1 MNLVY
6 NPEKFDSS
14 LNFYRELFSNT
25 SNIPTAEGNEQQYE
39 SSILI
44 PLDFSLEMDG
54 ISGIIPN
61 SAFEVPSNVLPTA
74 YLTQKKESKIAF
86 ILHTVDHNFN
96 NNKWTTK
103 ITGQTLLIRFDPL
116 SAEEIERRKKA
127 KEIIKKKRESRGAG
141 GGNGGGNGGDG
152 GNFKATP
159 GCTKRA
165 VALLSSSSVKSNIS
179 LIAKAAKDFGI
190 TGKNAIA
197 AMCAIAGGEC
207 GLIPKSEGHI
217 YKKANLQG
225 VFTGLTADQVTRA
238 TAKGVTKKQFFSIV
252 YGEYKPSRI
261 GNRKGKVGVSDGGLY
276 YGRGFNQLTGHGNY
290 TNISNILVKKFG
302 SKYNILENPELMN
315 QPDTSAKALVAFYIG
330 KMRGV
335 DQNSDSWF
343 TIARRKTGND
353 ANGGYAKKA
362 EYYNCLMSDK
372 KDLIA

>member
-1 MNLVY
+1 MNLIY

-14 LNFYRELFSNT
+14 LNFYREIFSNT
-25 SNIPTAEGNEQQYE
+25 NNIPTTDGNEQQYE

-74 YLTQKKESKIAF
+74 YLTKKKESKIAF
-86 ILHTVDHNFN
+86 ILHTVDHNFT

-103 ITGQTLLIRFDPL
+103 ITGQTILIRFDPL

-127 KEIIKKKRESRGAG
+127 KEIIKEKRKGKGKG
-141 GGNGGGNGGDG
+141 GSDET
-152 GNFKATP
+152 FTATP
-159 GCTKRA
+159 GCTEKSL
-165 VALLSSSSVKSNIS
+165 ALLSNSSVKSNIS
-179 LIAKAAKDFGI
+179 LITKAAKDFGI

-197 AMCAIAGGEC
+197 TMCTIAGGEC
-207 GLIPKSEGHI
+207 GLIPQSEGHI

-225 VFTGLTADQVTRA
+225 VFTGLTTDQVTRA
-238 TAKGVTKKQFFSIV
+238 TAKGVSKKTFFSIV
-252 YGEYKPSRI
+252 YGEYKPTRI
-261 GNRKGKVGVSDGGLY
+261 GNREGKVAISDGGLY
-276 YGRGFNQLTGHGNY
+276 YGRGFNQLTGYGNY
-290 TNISNILVKKFG
+290 EAISNILVKKFG
-302 SKYNILENPELMN
+302 SSYNILKNPEQMN
-315 QPDTSAKALVAFYIG
+315 QPDTSAKALVAFYID

-362 EYYNCLMSDK
+362 EYYNCLMSDQ

>member
-1 MNLVY
+1 MSLIY
-6 NPEKFDSS
+6 NSEKFDSS
-14 LNFYRELFSNT
+14 LNFYREIFSNT
-25 SNIPTAEGNEQQYE
+25 NNIPTTDGNEQQYE

-74 YLTQKKESKIAF
+74 YLTKKKESKIAF

-103 ITGQTLLIRFDPL
+103 ITGQTILIRFDPL

-127 KEIIKKKRESRGAG
+127 KEIIKKKRKSEGNRGS
-141 GGNGGGNGGDG
+141 DET
-152 GNFKATP
+152 FKATP
-159 GCTKRA
+159 GCTKQA
-165 VALLSSSSVKSNIS
+165 VTLLSNSSVKSNIS
-179 LIAKAAKDFGI
+179 LIVKAAKDFGI

-197 AMCAIAGGEC
+197 ALCAIPGGEC
-207 GLIPKSEGHI
+207 GLIPKSEDHI
-217 YKKANLQG
+217 YEKANLQG
-225 VFTGLTADQVTRA
+225 VFSSLTADQVKRA
-238 TAKGVTKKQFFSIV
+238 TAKGITKKQFFSII
-252 YGEYKPSRI
+252 YGEYRPTRAT
-261 GNRKGKVGVSDGGLY
+261 NREGKVGISDGGLY

-315 QPDTSAKALVAFYIG
+315 QPDISAKALVAFYVSS
-330 KMRGV
+330 MRGV

-343 TIARRKTGND
+343 AIARKITGKD

-372 KDLIA
+372 SDLIA

>member
-1 MNLVY
+1 MNLIY

-25 SNIPTAEGNEQQYE
+25 SNIPTTDGNEQQYE

-127 KEIIKKKRESRGAG
+127 KEIIKKKRKSGGSGGSG
-141 GGNGGGNGGDG
+141 GGGGGGE
-152 GNFKATP
+152 NFTATK
-159 GCTKRA
+159 GCTKKS
-165 VALLSSSSVKSNIS
+165 VALFSNASVKSNIS
-179 LIAKAAKDFGI
+179 LIAKASKDFGI

-217 YKKANLQG
+217 YKEKNLRG
-225 VFTGLTADQVTRA
+225 VFPNLNDDQVKRA
-238 TAKGVTKKQFFSIV
+238 TAKGVSKKTFFSIV
-252 YGEYKPSRI
+252 YGEYSPSRI
-261 GNRKGKVGVSDGGLY
+261 GNRKGKVGISDGGLY

-290 TNISNILVKKFG
+290 EAISNTLVKKFG
-302 SKYNILENPELMN
+302 SSYNILNNPEQMN
-315 QPDTSAKALVAFYIG
+315 QPDTSAKALVAFYID

-343 TIARRKTGND
+343 TIARKKTGND

-362 EYYNCLMSDK
+362 EYYNCLISDK
-372 KDLIA
+372 SDLIA

>member
-1 MNLVY
+1 MNLIY

-14 LNFYRELFSNT
+14 LNFYREIFNNT
-25 SNIPTAEGNEQQYE
+25 NNIPITDGNEQQYE

-74 YLTQKKESKIAF
+74 YLTKNKESKIAF

-103 ITGQTLLIRFDPL
+103 ITGQTILIRFDPL

-127 KEIIKKKRESRGAG
+127 KEIIKKKRKSGGGGGG
-141 GGNGGGNGGDG
+141 GGNGDK
-152 GNFKATP
+152 FEATP

-165 VALLSSSSVKSNIS
+165 VALLSNSSVKSNIS
-179 LIAKAAKDFGI
+179 LIVKAAKDFGI

-225 VFTGLTADQVTRA
+225 VFTGLTTDQVTRA
-238 TAKGVTKKQFFSIV
+238 TAKGISKKTFFSIV
-252 YGEYKPSRI
+252 YGEYKPTRI
-261 GNRKGKVGVSDGGLY
+261 GNREGATAISDGGLY

-315 QPDTSAKALVAFYIG
+315 QPDISAKALVAFYVSP
-330 KMRGV
+330 MRGV

-343 TIARRKTGND
+343 TISRKVTGKD

-362 EYYNCLMSDK
+362 EYYNCLMSDQ

>member
-1 MNLVY
+1 MNLIY

-25 SNIPTAEGNEQQYE
+25 SNISTTDGNEQEYE

-96 NNKWTTK
+96 NNKWITK

-127 KEIIKKKRESRGAG
+127 KEIIKKKRESRGS
-141 GGNGGGNGGDG
+141 GGNGGGGGG
-152 GNFKATP
+152 GGENFTATK
-159 GCTKRA
+159 GCTKKS
-165 VALLSSSSVKSNIS
+165 VALFSNSSVKSNIS
-179 LIAKAAKDFGI
+179 LIAKSAKDFGI

-225 VFTGLTADQVTRA
+225 VFTGLTTDQVTRA
-238 TAKGVTKKQFFSIV
+238 TAKGISKKAFFSII
-252 YGEYKPSRI
+252 YGEYKPTRC

-290 TNISNILVKKFG
+290 EEISNILVKKYG
-302 SKYNILENPELMN
+302 SSYNILNNPELMN
-315 QPDTSAKALVAFYIG
+315 QPDTSAKALVAYYTK
-330 KMRGV
+330 KMNGV

-343 TIARRKTGND
+343 TIARRKTGYD

-372 KDLIA
+372 SDLIA